1 MTARP
6 VVLLVDDEPE
16 ILVALTDLLEDSFT
30 ILSTTSPAEALDI
43 LARRPD
49 VDVIVSDQRMPEM
62 GGDVMLARARAFCDA
77 QAILLTGYADIGA
90 VAAALNQG
98 RISFYSHKPWDGDA
112 LRAMIVQAAHRHRL
126 EGELHTERMLLHG
139 LLRNLR
145 SGLAFKDPQGRFIRI
160 NRQAAAFYG
169 RDEAACLGQ
178 REEDLT
184 DPAQLPALRAAEARM
199 AAEGKDEDVIAFPT
213 PGGGTVWR
221 EFTRAR
227 LDANPGAT
235 PGANPGVGSHS
246 VLINRDITRQ
256 REMEA
261 RLRQAEKMQALGTM
275 AGGIAHDFNNL
286 LTAVMGSLE
295 LAADTGPPLD
305 SRTARL
311 LDNAMAAARRGADL
325 TRRLLN
331 FSRPRDL
338 SLQPVDVNALLRNM
352 RDLLM
357 QAVTARRRDGAAPR
371 MPFAIDVGGLA
382 PDGTLPPA
390 RTDAGQ
396 LELALLNLCINA
408 GDAMPDGGT
417 IALSTRPIHI
427 DGPHIDGPPVDNPP
441 VDTPHGDGPR
451 IGDSARGDLAPGPYV
466 VVSVADQGTGMSP
479 ETLARI
485 FEPFFTTKD
494 VGRGTGLGLSM
505 IYGFIR
511 HVGGDVRVSSTLG
524 QGTRVDLY
532 LPVQQDAATPA
543 PPPPPDPP
551 APRGLLALVVD
562 DEDAVRA
569 VTAGFLRGMGHR
581 TIEATGGEAALS
593 RLSDM
598 EPDIPDLV
606 VMDVMMPRMG
616 GEEAARRIRARYPGT
631 PILFLTGYADNADL
645 PADALILRKPFTQ
658 AELSEYIARAIG
670 S

>member
-1 MTARP
+1 MTERP

-16 ILVALTDLLEDSFT
+16 ILVALRDLLEDSFT
-30 ILSTTSPAEALDI
+30 ILSTTSPVEALEI
-43 LARRPD
+43 LAGRRD

-62 GGDVMLARARAFCDA
+62 GGDVMLARARIFCDA
-77 QAILLTGYADIGA
+77 QAILLSGYADIGA

-126 EGELHTERMLLHG
+126 EGELQTERMLLRG
-139 LLRNLR
+139 LLQNLR
-145 SGLAFKDPQGRFIRI
+145 AGLAFKDPQGRFIRI
-160 NRQAAAFYG
+160 NRKAAAFYG

-178 REEDLT
+178 REEDLC
-184 DPAQLPALRAAEARM
+184 DPAQLPAVHAAEARL
-199 AAEGKDEDVIAFPT
+199 AAEGRDEDVIAFPNT
-213 PGGGTVWR
+213 GGGLSWR

-227 LDANPGAT
+227 LDIDPREEAY
-235 PGANPGVGSHS
+235 S

-295 LAADTGPPLD
+295 LATDTGEGLD
-305 SRTARL
+305 DRTAHL

-338 SLQPVDVNALLRNM
+338 SLQPLDVNALLRGM
-352 RDLLM
+352 HDLLM
-357 QAVTARRRDGAAPR
+357 QGATSRRRDGPVPR
-371 MPFAIDVGGLA
+371 VPRVPFDIRMDDLV
-382 PDGTLPPA
+382 PDGELPLV

-408 GDAMPDGGT
+408 SDAMPDGGT
-417 IALSTRPIHI
+417 VTLSTRTVHLDKPAAE
-427 DGPHIDGPPVDNPP
+427 GELPP
-441 VDTPHGDGPR
+441 GE
-451 IGDSARGDLAPGPYV
+451 YV
-466 VVSVADQGTGMSP
+466 VVSVADQGTGMPP
-479 ETLARI
+479 ETLARV

-505 IYGFIR
+505 IYGFVR
-511 HVGGDVRVSSTLG
+511 YAGGDVRVASAPG

-532 LPVQQDAATPA
+532 LPVHHCPGAALDRHGAAGSMAAGSGAELQAVPH
-543 PPPPPDPP
+543 
-551 APRGLLALVVD
+551 GLRVLVVD

-569 VTAGFLRGMGHR
+569 VTAGFLRGMGHEV
-581 TIEATGGEAALS
+581 IEAGGGEDALA
-593 RLSDM
+593 RIADM
-598 EPDIPDLV
+598 APETPDLV

-616 GEEAARRIRARYPGT
+616 GEEAARRIRARNPDSRV
-631 PILFLTGYADNADL
+631 LFLTGYADGTVL
-645 PADALILRKPFTQ
+645 PDGALVLRKPFTQ
-658 AELSEYIARAIG
+658 AELAAHVSRALG
-670 S
+670 

>member
-1 MTARP
+1 MTDRP

-30 ILSTTSPAEALDI
+30 ILSTTSPVEALDI
-43 LARRPD
+43 LARRRD

-98 RISFYSHKPWDGDA
+98 RISFYSHKPWDADA
-112 LRAMIVQAAHRHRL
+112 LRAMIVQAAQHHRL
-126 EGELHTERMLLHG
+126 EAELGTERMLLRG
-139 LLRNLR
+139 LLQNLR
-145 SGLAFKDPQGRFIRI
+145 SGLGFKDPEGRFIRI
-160 NRQAAAFYG
+160 NRQAAAFFG
-169 RDEAACLGQ
+169 RDEDACLGQ
-178 REEDLT
+178 REEDLC
-184 DPAQLPALRAAEARM
+184 DPAQLPGLRAAEARL
-199 AAEGKDEDVIAFPT
+199 AAEGRDEEVIAFPD
-213 PGGGTVWR
+213 PGGAGVTWR
-221 EFTRAR
+221 EFTRAQLGGGDPR
-227 LDANPGAT
+227 QG
-235 PGANPGVGSHS
+235 GYS
-246 VLINRDITRQ
+246 VVINRDITRQ

-295 LAADTGPPLD
+295 LASDMGPELD
-305 SRTARL
+305 QGTARL

-338 SLQPVDVNALLRNM
+338 SLQPVDVNALLRGL

-357 QAVTARRRDGAAPR
+357 QGVASRRGPDGGRVPFDIR
-371 MPFAIDVGGLA
+371 MDGLA
-382 PDGTLPPA
+382 PDGDLPPV

-408 GDAMPDGGT
+408 SDAMPEGGT
-417 IALSTRPIHI
+417 ITLSTAQVHM
-427 DGPHIDGPPVDNPP
+427 DGAAAG
-441 VDTPHGDGPR
+441 
-451 IGDSARGDLAPGPYV
+451 GDLMPGDYV
-466 VVSVADQGTGMSP
+466 VVSVADQGTGMPP

-505 IYGFIR
+505 IYGFVR
-511 HVGGDVRVSSTLG
+511 HSGGDVRVTSAPG

-532 LPVQQDAATPA
+532 LPVHHCPGAGLAVSNPTAPVAASHA
-543 PPPPPDPP
+543 V
-551 APRGLLALVVD
+551 RVLVVD
-562 DEDAVRA
+562 DEASVRA
-569 VTAGFLRGMGHR
+569 VTAGFLRTMGHEV
-581 TIEATGGEAALS
+581 TEAQGGAEALAHVDAS
-593 RLSDM
+593 A
-598 EPDIPDLV
+598 EGPDLA
-606 VMDVMMPRMG
+606 VMDVMMPEMG
-616 GEEAARRIRARYPGT
+616 GEEAARRIRAIRPDLRV
-631 PILFLTGYADNADL
+631 LFLTGYADDASL
-645 PADALILRKPFTQ
+645 PDDALVLRKPFTQ
-658 AELSEYIARAIG
+658 AELAEYVNRAMAG
-670 S
+670 

>member
-1 MTARP
+1 MTDRP

-16 ILVALTDLLEDSFT
+16 ILVALADLLEDSFT
-30 ILSTTSPAEALDI
+30 ILSTTSPVEALEI
-43 LARRPD
+43 LAGRSD

-62 GGDVMLARARAFCDA
+62 GGDVMLARARTVCDA

-126 EGELHTERMLLHG
+126 EGELQTERMLLRG
-139 LLRNLR
+139 LQQNLR
-145 SGLAFKDPQGRFIRI
+145 AGLAFKDPQGRFIRI
-160 NRQAAAFYG
+160 NRKAAAFYG

-178 REEDLT
+178 REEDVC
-184 DPAQLPALRAAEARM
+184 DPAQRPAVREAEARL
-199 AAEGKDEDVIAFPT
+199 AAEGKDEEVIAIPA
-213 PGGGTVWR
+213 PGGGLSWR
-221 EFTRAR
+221 EFTRVQLDRNAR
-227 LDANPGAT
+227 GEAY
-235 PGANPGVGSHS
+235 S

-295 LAADTGPPLD
+295 LATDMADGLD
-305 SRTARL
+305 ERTAHL
-311 LDNAMAAARRGADL
+311 LDNAMAAARRGAEL

-338 SLQPVDVNALLRNM
+338 SLQPVDVNALLRGM

-357 QAVTARRRDGAAPR
+357 QGVTSRRRDGSHASFDIR
-371 MPFAIDVGGLA
+371 MDKLA
-382 PDGTLPPA
+382 PDGDLPPA

-408 GDAMPDGGT
+408 SDAMPDGGT
-417 IALSTRPIHI
+417 ITLSTRVAHLDEPAAE
-427 DGPHIDGPPVDNPP
+427 GEPAS
-441 VDTPHGDGPR
+441 GD
-451 IGDSARGDLAPGPYV
+451 YV
-466 VVSVADQGTGMSP
+466 VVSVADQGTGMPP
-479 ETLARI
+479 ETVARV

-505 IYGFIR
+505 IYGFVR
-511 HVGGDVRVSSTLG
+511 HVGGDVRVTSAPG

-532 LPVQQDAATPA
+532 FPVHHRQGGASDPREAAEHAAA
-543 PPPPPDPP
+543 PH
-551 APRGLLALVVD
+551 GLRVLVVD

-569 VTAGFLRGMGHR
+569 VTAGFLRGMGHQA
-581 TIEATGGEAALS
+581 IEARGGEDALA
-593 RLSDM
+593 RIAGM
-598 EPDIPDLV
+598 APDVPDLV
-606 VMDVMMPRMG
+606 VMDVMMPRMD
-616 GEEAARRIRARYPGT
+616 GEEAARRIRAHYPGSR
-631 PILFLTGYADNADL
+631 ILFLTGYADDTIL
-645 PADALILRKPFTQ
+645 PDDALVLRKPFTQ
-658 AELSEYIARAIG
+658 ADLSRHVSRAMAG
-670 S
+670 